1 MGVEAEPTTPMGAA
15 PADPGTVTPRQ
26 PVVQRYHVV
35 KSGETLWSIARQYEL
50 SVEQLKTMNRLYND
64 VIVPGVALRVE

>member
-1 MGVEAEPTTPMGAA
+1 MGAS
-15 PADPGTVTPRQ
+15 PPDPGTATPEQ
-26 PVVQRYHVV
+26 PTTQRYHVV
-35 KSGETLWSIARQYEL
+35 KSGETLWSIARQYQL